1 MLKYYFSAA
10 DPVTGERGKNADG
23 GHSRQG
29 PDCTTADAQP
39 AYRPPPSAPT
49 VTSDMPTVL
58 QMPTPLHGA
67 GGVTTSSVKQDFV
80 QPRRVITISGRNLDD
95 SYIDEM
101 LQDKGLKG
109 PQITKIRSGL
119 RRYIDSFTGN
129 KGIEL
134 DEGAY
139 TLLTNMLI
147 HLIEE
152 SSKDE

>member
-1 MLKYYFSAA
+1 
-10 DPVTGERGKNADG
+10 
-23 GHSRQG
+23 
-29 PDCTTADAQP
+29 
-39 AYRPPPSAPT
+39 
-49 VTSDMPTVL
+49 MPTVL